1 MDEIFQKSFHIVKLI
16 SMRAI
21 PVLFVV
27 TYLQERGAFKFL
39 DKFAKAIVAKTGF
52 STVTGKAFV
61 ANTGSI
67 YAGGG
72 MLVNMYNRGEISRVN
87 LILSASFAAFPAH
100 VKILLTATG
109 PVVFSLF
116 TFPVALFYV
125 CFSLASAFFRLMVAG
140 FLSHKVITKEEV
152 TRVNGYLALQPHKS
166 RSTRKRT
173 ALKAALKRTMRYA
186 VKMVV
191 FVTLITGLVFYLNEH
206 GIFQKLPLNVSLIG
220 LPEKFNVALF
230 SYLGNAYAGM
240 GVISDFITKGELT
253 TMVAIKLLI
262 FCMLCSRPIVAIKE
276 SPTYYLG
283 LYGMKNGILLMLFN
297 LSIFSILAVSVL
309 FGLSIWGI

>member
-1 MDEIFQKSFHIVKLI
+1 MDEIFQKSFHIVRLI
-16 SMRAI
+16 STRAL

-27 TYLQERGAFKFL
+27 TYLQERGAFRFL
-39 DKFAKAIVAKTGF
+39 DKFAKVIVAKTGF

-72 MLVNMYNRGEISRVN
+72 MLVNMYNRGEISRAN

-100 VKILLTATG
+100 IRILLTATG
-109 PVVFSLF
+109 PVVFSLL

-125 CFSLASAFFRLMVAG
+125 CFSLASAFFRVMFAG
-140 FLSHKVITKEEV
+140 FLSHKVITREEV
-152 TRVNGYLALQPHKS
+152 ERVNRCLESQPRKS
-166 RSTRKRT
+166 KTTKKRT
-173 ALKAALKRTMRYA
+173 ALKAALKRTTRYA
-186 VKMVV
+186 IKMVV
-191 FVTLITGLVFYLNEH
+191 FVTLITGFVFYLNEH
-206 GIFQKLPLNVSLIG
+206 GIFKKLPLNVSLIG

-240 GVISDFITKGELT
+240 GVISNFFAKGELAT
-253 TMVAIKLLI
+253 GIAIKLLI

-283 LYGMKNGILLMLFN
+283 LYGMKNGILLLLFN
-297 LSIFSILAVSVL
+297 LSIFSILAVIVL
-309 FGLSIWGI
+309 FGLFVFGI